1 MALLDALA
9 VSLPEASAPPVA
21 SGADL
26 AKLRKL
32 LDRPEQLM
40 KDDDVAALD
49 LFNDNAALLRF
60 AYPSCFG
67 DMEQAL
73 EAYDFG
79 AALELLQAAQV

>member
-1 MALLDALA
+1 
-9 VSLPEASAPPVA
+9 
-21 SGADL
+21 
-26 AKLRKL
+26 
-32 LDRPEQLM
+32 M